1 MVRALVH
8 VVRLTRAARVLA
20 RHGGL
25 ISPEQL
31 REAPLAARLAIRVLG
46 MGPKPKRAE
55 GEGALS
61 AVSEAL
67 AQLGPSWIK
76 LGQFLATRPDI
87 VGFERAEQLAELQ
100 DRLPPFPREQA
111 ERQIAQSLGRPV
123 NALFAELGPPVA
135 AASIA
140 QVHKGRTPDGRV
152 VAVKVLRPGVR
163 RRFRR
168 DLESFYFAARMAER
182 FVPASRRLRPVE
194 VVDTLAHTVQLE
206 MDLRM
211 EAAAM
216 SEMAENMRADGEV
229 HIPQVDWERTSER
242 VLTTEWVD
250 GVPMTDV
257 AALRR
262 AGHDPERLA
271 EVLVRVFLKQL
282 LRDGFFHADMHPG
295 NLFVDEQGRIVLVD
309 FGITG
314 RLSPYERRVWAEI
327 LYCFITR
334 DYRRNAEVHFEA
346 GYVPPHQNVDE
357 FAQALRAIG
366 EPVLGRPAEEVSMG
380 ELLGRLFRTT
390 ERFDM
395 PTQPQLLLMQKTMVT
410 VEGVGRTL
418 NPQLDVWQAA
428 EPVVRDWIN
437 RHLGPVGRTE
447 QAVTQTG
454 RALARLP
461 ELLENAAETMRRLAA
476 EQRRK
481 ELMASRAH
489 AEGREGAE
497 GERPRR
503 PGWRILLP
511 LWLAVGALVAMAA
524 SLWK

>member
-1 MVRALVH
+1 MVRTLVH
-8 VVRLTRAARVLA
+8 VVRLSRAARVLA

-25 ISPEQL
+25 ISAEQL
-31 REAPLAARLAIRVLG
+31 RDAPLPARLGVKLLG
-46 MGPKPKRAE
+46 AGPKPKEAE
-55 GEGALS
+55 GTTSLS

-100 DRLPPFPREQA
+100 DRLPPFSQA
-111 ERQIAQSLGRPV
+111 EAEEQIAQSLGRPV
-123 NALFAELGPPVA
+123 NELFAELGPPVA

-140 QVHKGRTPDGRV
+140 QVHKARTPDGRM
-152 VAVKVLRPGVR
+152 VAVKVLRPGVQK
-163 RRFRR
+163 RFQQ

-182 FVPASRRLRPVE
+182 FLPATRRLKPVE
-194 VVDTLAHTVQLE
+194 VVDTLAHSVRLE

-216 SEMAENMRADGEV
+216 SEMAENMREDKEV
-229 HIPQVDWERTSER
+229 HIPRVDWERTSER

-250 GVPMTDV
+250 GAPLADV

-271 EVLVRVFLKQL
+271 DVLVQTFLKQL

-295 NLFVDEQGRIVLVD
+295 NLFVDAEGRLVLVD

-327 LYCFITR
+327 LYCFIKH
-334 DYRRNAEVHFEA
+334 DYKRNAEVHFEA
-346 GYVPPHQNVDE
+346 GYVPPHQNMDE

-395 PTQPQLLLMQKTMVT
+395 ATQPQLLMMQKTMVT
-410 VEGVGRTL
+410 VEGVGRAL
-418 NPQLDVWQAA
+418 NPKLDVWAAA
-428 EPVVRDWIN
+428 EPVVTEWIR
-437 RHLGPVGRTE
+437 RHLGPVGRAE
-447 QAVTQTG
+447 QAMTQTG

-461 ELLENAAETMRRLAA
+461 ELLESAADATRRLAA

-481 ELMASRAH
+481 ELETSCAR
-489 AEGREGAE
+489 AEGKVPEAA
-497 GERPRR
+497 RPDRSD
-503 PGWRILLP
+503 WRVWLP
-511 LWLAVGALVAMAA
+511 LWLAAGALVALAA